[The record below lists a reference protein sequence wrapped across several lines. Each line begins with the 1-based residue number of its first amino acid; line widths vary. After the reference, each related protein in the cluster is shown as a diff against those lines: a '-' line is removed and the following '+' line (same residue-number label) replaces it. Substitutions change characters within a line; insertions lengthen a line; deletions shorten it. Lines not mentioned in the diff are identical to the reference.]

1 MWLGVSAQ
9 PEIPDEELV
18 RRFQASSDINAYA
31 ELFVRHRRRIYCAC
45 RGFFGSGGAAE
56 DATQETFLRAF
67 EKIHS
72 FVGGNFGGWLMRIA
86 RNVCIDVYRKLRP
99 EVAAEEA
106 GMDGIAAEGSLERDS
121 DLHMAA
127 ELLREEMSLL
137 PKDQCRCLEMKIEG
151 YSYEE
156 TAARTGMTVEAVKS
170 HLQNGRR
177 VLWARM
183 ERTLTGVR
191 RRDGTGL

>member
-1 MWLGVSAQ
+1 MQ
-9 PEIPDEELV
+9 
-18 RRFQASSDINAYA
+18 RFQASSDVNAYA
-31 ELFVRHRRRIYCAC
+31 ELFVRHRRRIYGAC
-45 RGFFGSGGAAE
+45 RGFFGIGGAAE

-67 EKIHS
+67 KKIHH
-72 FVGGNFGGWLMRIA
+72 FAGGNFGGWLMRIA
-86 RNVCIDVYRKLRP
+86 KNVCIDVYRKQRP

-106 GMDGIAAEGSLERDS
+106 GMDGMSGGDSVERDS
-121 DLHMAA
+121 DLRLAA

-137 PKDQCRCLEMKIEG
+137 PPDQCRCLEMKIEG

-156 TAARTGMTVEAVKS
+156 TAAKTGMTVEAVKS

-183 ERTLTGVR
+183 ERSLTGIR
-191 RRDGTGL
+191 